1 MADPEQGQP
10 AENPETGT
18 PPETPEN
25 PPVAN
30 EPDVTPPE
38 PEATP
43 APEGEEPAK
52 PSLDDFSLDDL
63 LGRSDLKEHLDK
75 VAQSAGDRA
84 AARAETRFEDKA
96 QRAQEVAQA
105 SADSEERRKL
115 IASEDYDE
123 IGRQEVAKAEAR
135 NRSLES
141 LTQAGEA
148 IAQETV
154 KRYTKVLGEETVER
168 VLEEQSD
175 AVYRGDAVAIAQALG
190 EAATQKAVGKATAD
204 AIAEAAK
211 ALDEKIEARLVE
223 AGLAK
228 REEEA
233 ATTGPVEKVSGT
245 PPVQKGSEEPETW
258 ESMVDKYNAGEISW
272 EEMEPVQK
280 EHDKETGGSG
290 MRG

>member
-115 IASEDYDE
+115 IASEDFDE
-123 IGRQEVAKAEAR
+123 IGRQEVAKAEAKER
-135 NRSLES
+135 LLES
-141 LTQAGEA
+141 LAQAGEA
-148 IAQETV
+148 ITQETV
-154 KRYTKVLGEETVER
+154 RRYTKELGEEAVER
-168 VLEEQSD
+168 IIQEQD
-175 AVYRGDAVAIAQALG
+175 AAGGDQITLTRAFAD
-190 EAATQKAVGKATAD
+190 EATTRAVGKATAD
-204 AIAEAAK
+204 AITEAEKRFDDKFEAMKTDGLVKERSAEA
-211 ALDEKIEARLVE
+211 EN
-223 AGLAK
+223 
-228 REEEA
+228 
-233 ATTGPVEKVSGT
+233 TGPVEKVSGT